1 MSVSVWSLKR
11 KGSFHYLLPNI
22 SPYTP
27 YISLVLSTLL
37 FHTHAIHFR
46 HLIFHTSQDVEYF
59 VHEESTSLSLPCD
72 DGGDILYQ
80 QMACFSFRNFFRK
93 FNQRI
98 QRLGIEL

>member
-1 MSVSVWSLKR
+1 MVSSLILDWNIEEGFIKSSCSMSVSVWSLKR

-37 FHTHAIHFR
+37 FHTHDIYFR
-46 HLIFHTSQDVEYF
+46 HLIFHTPQDVEYF

-72 DGGDILYQ
+72 DDGDILYQ
-80 QMACFSFRNFFRK
+80 QMA
-93 FNQRI
+93 
-98 QRLGIEL
+98 